1 MKSPAVGRLRLTTRV
16 VGFTTVIVWMALSEE
31 RSGLFL
37 VCSRLNSTSVA
48 VTGSP
53 LENTRFGRMC
63 SVTIE
68 GLLIVQLWATPG
80 AILVLLSGA
89 VTDSKMFWYTV

>member
-16 VGFTTVIVWMALSEE
+16 VGFSTVIVWMALSEE

-53 LENTRFGRMC
+53 LENAMFGRMC
-63 SVTIE
+63 SVTME
-68 GLLIVQLWATPG
+68 GLSIVQLWATPG
-80 AILVLLSGA
+80 AMLVLVSGA
-89 VTDSKMFWYTV
+89 ATDSKMFWYTV